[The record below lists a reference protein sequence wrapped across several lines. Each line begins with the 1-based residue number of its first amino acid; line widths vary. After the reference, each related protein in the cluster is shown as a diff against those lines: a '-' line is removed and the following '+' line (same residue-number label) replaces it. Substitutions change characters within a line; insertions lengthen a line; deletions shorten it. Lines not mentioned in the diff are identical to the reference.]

1 VMNSPVIFGSPVLT
15 SRALALPGRSVPVTV
30 VKTIPV
36 FTPVSGLM
44 VAIVDA
50 PAGSISRDA
59 TIITKRLVRMRFMF
73 L

>member
-1 VMNSPVIFGSPVLT
+1 
-15 SRALALPGRSVPVTV
+15 V

-50 PAGSISRDA
+50 PAGSTSRDA
-59 TIITKRLVRMRFMF
+59 TIITKRLVRICFMV